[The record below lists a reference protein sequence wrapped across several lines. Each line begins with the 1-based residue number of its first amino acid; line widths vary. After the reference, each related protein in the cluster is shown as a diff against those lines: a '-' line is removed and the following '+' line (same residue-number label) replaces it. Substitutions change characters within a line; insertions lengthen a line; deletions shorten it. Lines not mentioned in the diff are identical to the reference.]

1 MNTTTESKFYYLLS
15 IATDFQSAII
25 DSDDMSET
33 IIDLG
38 ELEQYLRATNRIG
51 VQHYIGFG
59 DYDETEITLEDIFKE
74 SDEGEI
80 NDLITEWL
88 NLSKAKDIEIPFP
101 TFDQYQAVQGS
112 QRPIYEEE
120 RYLKFVN

>member
-1 MNTTTESKFYYLLS
+1 MNTTKESKFYYLLS
-15 IATDFQSAII
+15 VSTDFQTAII
-25 DSDDMSET
+25 ESDDMSET
-33 IIDLG
+33 VIDLG

-59 DYDETEITLEDIFKE
+59 DYDEVEITLEDIFAE

-88 NLSKAKDIEIPFP
+88 NLSKAEDIQIPLP

-112 QRPIYEEE
+112 QRMIYEEE